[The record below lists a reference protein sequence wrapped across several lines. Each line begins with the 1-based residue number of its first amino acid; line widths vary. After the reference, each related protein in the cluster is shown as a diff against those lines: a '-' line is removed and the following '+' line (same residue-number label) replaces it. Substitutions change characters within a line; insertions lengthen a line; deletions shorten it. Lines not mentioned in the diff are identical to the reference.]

1 MAQKTDRPFQPHSPG
16 LPILQSKLSIPRI
29 PPTIERERLNTLLV
43 RIQESRITT
52 VTAGAGY
59 GKTTLIVQAVGSLG
73 WDLVWYGLDP
83 SDGFFSPFMNYL
95 LAGFR
100 KAFSGFGPETGKM
113 LQGEW
118 GFPLKQ
124 DEVLR
129 TFLSEIEKTI
139 KSELLIVLDDFHL
152 IQDQPD
158 IRSILT
164 LILDHLPSN
173 IHLILISRAAISL
186 ELSRFRARR
195 QVLDILEE
203 DLIFTPQEIQQLFS
217 QVFQTVLEPKIP
229 EILYDKT
236 GGWVSALI
244 LFHHSIQGKPSLN
257 PKEFL
262 SRLPGSQK
270 LIFTFLEESV
280 YEALPGKTQDFLIRT
295 SLFDYLN
302 SDFCNRLLSI
312 DQAGMILRDLEDR
325 HQFTYSLDETRHT
338 FYYHTLFREFLKT
351 KLIQEMDTASIRTFQ
366 RRAAQILETEGRLE
380 EALEHYLAGEDLKA
394 ASAILSRIGRQLVME
409 GRFQRIHDR
418 LLSLPDRTLNQEPW
432 ILYIKAQILQVW
444 GRSREAVK
452 MVQKAGAVFRKQQ
465 ILEGEII
472 CLIDLGRNAFIKGDF
487 KEAELNYRNLLT
499 NASLNHDLAIE
510 LCGYLIIIYA
520 YWGNQEDS
528 ERFFSKGLELLPAD
542 PSSRLSG
549 EGWLSLA
556 RGFRFLFSGDF
567 HQALRDGKQVKSA
580 IEPLGLYR
588 LLAMSFQVISTA
600 QAFLGQYAD
609 GLEQAEAGIRTV
621 TRQGLKDNNP
631 AWLMICASLNSTG
644 IGDTEKAL
652 GYGREAL
659 EYFQE
664 QASPWGMAYACRA
677 LFAAYRKKGDPE
689 RAEGMAI
696 KGLETIDG
704 LALPLIK
711 GELTGFLAACKMEKG
726 HFKEA
731 LPFLKA
737 AKRMLPIPSMVE
749 GWLSSQFSRYF
760 WGIGERSKA
769 LDILTSSL
777 KTYKED
783 PNLNGLVSEKHW
795 ILPLLVHLF
804 ARGEGQGPIGRFF
817 RTMGPYG
824 LTFLDGLQK
833 NDDSRII
840 QAARMLSR
848 EIPQSPPPGLIVHLL
863 GPFRLMVG
871 ETLVPEKQWKSQKAK
886 TLFKYLA
893 YHRFQG
899 YLNKEILMEL
909 VWPEEDPR
917 KSAKRFHVALASIRK
932 TLEPDLPRGVPS
944 SYIKS
949 IGDTYHLELGDK
961 GFVDSEQ
968 FLTELR
974 NSEGAENPEA
984 ALSHWLKAVALYQ
997 GDLLPEDPYVEW
1009 CQTERE
1015 RLREKVLTTLSKLIA
1030 FFEGIG
1036 NWQKCIEY
1044 AEKSLNTDPYGEDI
1058 YRQLMGCYSQSG
1070 NRGGIAKTFQ
1080 RCKQKIMVDLD
1091 SPLSPETE
1099 ALYRALMR
1107 G

>member
-1 MAQKTDRPFQPHSPG
+1 MTQKTDRPLHPQNSG

-29 PPTIERERLNTLLV
+29 PPTIERERLKPLLV
-43 RIQESRITT
+43 RLQESRITT

-59 GKTTLIVQAVGSLG
+59 GKTTLIVQAGGFLG
-73 WDLVWYGLDP
+73 KALVWYGLDP

-100 KAFSGFGPETGKM
+100 KTFSGFGPETGKM
-113 LQGEW
+113 LQGEG

-139 KSELLIVLDDFHL
+139 KSELFIILDDFHL

-158 IRSILT
+158 IRSILA
-164 LILDHLPSN
+164 LLLNHLPSN
-173 IHLILISRAAISL
+173 IHLILISRAVISL

-257 PKEFL
+257 PQELL
-262 SRLPGSQK
+262 SRLPGSQR
-270 LIFTFLEESV
+270 LIFSFLEECV
-280 YEALPGKTQDFLIRT
+280 YETLSGETQDFLIRT

-312 DQAGMILRDLEDR
+312 DQAGIILRDLEDR
-325 HQFTYSLDETRHT
+325 HQFTYSLDETRDT
-338 FYYHTLFREFLKT
+338 FYYHSLFREFLKT
-351 KLIQEMDTASIRTFQ
+351 KLIQAMDTSSIRTFQ
-366 RRAAQILETEGRLE
+366 RRAAQVLEAEGSLE
-380 EALEHYLAGEDLKA
+380 EALEHYLEGEDLKA

-452 MVQKAGAVFRKQQ
+452 MLQKAGAVFRKQH
-465 ILEGEII
+465 LSEGEII
-472 CLIDLGRNAFIKGDF
+472 CLMDLGRNAFIKGDF
-487 KEAELNYRNLLT
+487 KEAESNYRNLLA
-499 NASLNHDLAIE
+499 NAALNHDLAIE

-520 YWGNQEDS
+520 YWGNLEAS
-528 ERFFSKGLELLPAD
+528 ERFFSKGLELLPTD
-542 PSSRLSG
+542 PSSRMSG
-549 EGWLSLA
+549 QGWLSLA

-567 HQALRDGKQVKSA
+567 HQALRDGKKVKSI

-600 QAFLGQYAD
+600 QAFLGQYDD

-621 TRQGLKDNNP
+621 TRQGLRDNNP
-631 AWLMICASLNSTG
+631 AWLLICASLNSTG

-659 EYFQE
+659 DYFQE

-677 LFAAYRKKGDPE
+677 LYAAYRKNGE
-689 RAEGMAI
+689 YEQAEGMAI

-711 GELTGFLAACKMEKG
+711 GELTGFLALCRLEKG

-731 LPFLKA
+731 LPLLKA
-737 AKRMLPIPSMVE
+737 AKKMLPIPSMVD

-769 LDILTSSL
+769 LDILASSL
-777 KTYKED
+777 KSYERD

-795 ILPLLVHLF
+795 ILPLMVHLF
-804 ARGEGQGPIGRFF
+804 ARGEGQGPIRRFF

-824 LTFLDGLQK
+824 LTFLDGLRK
-833 NDDSRII
+833 NEDSRII
-840 QAARMLSR
+840 QAAKMLAQ
-848 EIPQSPPPGLIVHLL
+848 EIPQSPTPAMVIHLL
-863 GPFRLMVG
+863 GPFRLWIG
-871 ETLVPEKQWKSQKAK
+871 ETRVSDKQWKSQKAK
-886 TLFKYLA
+886 MIFKYLA
-893 YHRFQG
+893 YFRSQG
-899 YLNKEILMEL
+899 YINKEILMEL
-909 VWPEEDPR
+909 IWPEEDPA
-917 KSAKRFHVALASIRK
+917 KSAKRFHVALASLRK
-932 TLEPDLPRGVPS
+932 TLEPDLQRGVPS
-944 SYIKS
+944 SYIQS
-949 IGDTYHLELGDK
+949 IGDTYHLDLGDK
-961 GFVDSEQ
+961 GFVDGEQ
-968 FLTELR
+968 FLTELAD
-974 NSEGAENPEA
+974 SERTQSPEE

-997 GDLLPEDPYVEW
+997 GDLLLEDPYWEW
-1009 CQTERE
+1009 CLLERE
-1015 RLREKVLTTLSKLIA
+1015 RLREKVLKTLTKILEHYESQGDTDT
-1030 FFEGIG
+1030 GIEMADRYLS
-1036 NWQKCIEY
+1036 I
-1044 AEKSLNTDPYGEDI
+1044 DPYNEEI
-1058 YRQLMGCYSQSG
+1058 YRKLMGYLGQSG

-1080 RCKQKIMVDLD
+1080 RLKEKIQNDLD
-1091 SPLSPETE
+1091 CPISPETE
-1099 ALYRALMR
+1099 ALYHSLMR